1 MKATPYLKTITD
13 KRACQEQRQAFQ
25 VHIGYRGFRL
35 ITRERIP
42 PEAEQRFSFAVACPV
57 ECLPARA
64 SQWQAGEADSSG
76 VSRQTKSTY
85 LCDLCVFAVR
95 MGLGKYWGELG

>member
-1 MKATPYLKTITD
+1 MLPLSMKATPYLKTITD

-42 PEAEQRFSFAVACPV
+42 PEAEQRFSFAAACPV
-57 ECLPARA
+57 EC
-64 SQWQAGEADSSG
+64 EADSSG